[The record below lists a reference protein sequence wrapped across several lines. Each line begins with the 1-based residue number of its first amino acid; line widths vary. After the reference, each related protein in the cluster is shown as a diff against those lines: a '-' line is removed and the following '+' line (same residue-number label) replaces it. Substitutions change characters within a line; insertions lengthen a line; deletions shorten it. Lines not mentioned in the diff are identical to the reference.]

1 MHVRGDCSSGA
12 RPQFSF
18 PVAKRIGTM
27 NESSLSA
34 ISAGGGGNGAARL
47 IRSSASASSGAD
59 PELLTIRLLTM
70 LPCRSMLKGETDHTL
85 DAARL
90 RRIPLKVSEARYYRL
105 LPTRGRRRHRSLR

>member
-1 MHVRGDCSSGA
+1 MSGVTA
-12 RPQFSF
+12 APVLDLNSHS

-70 LPCRSMLKGETDHTL
+70 LPCRSMLK
-85 DAARL
+85 ARL
-90 RRIPLKVSEARYYRL
+90 TYGGVI
-105 LPTRGRRRHRSLR
+105 GR